1 MSKAVNEYNKL
12 GIVFAFI
19 GVLLLFSFL
28 NHNSVDFWSS
38 TKINMS
44 TMEKTLVN
52 GNGISNYNQ
61 ETIALIG
68 LWIILMIIGSY
79 LLILIHFKVLSKERR
94 Q

>member
-28 NHNSVDFWSS
+28 NHNSTDFWSN

-44 TMEKTLVN
+44 TIEKTLAN
-52 GNGISNYNQ
+52 DGSTGNYNQ
-61 ETIALIG
+61 ETLALIG

-79 LLILIHFKVLSKERR
+79 LLIHIHFKVLSKER

>member
-1 MSKAVNEYNKL
+1 MSKATNEYNKL

-28 NHNSVDFWSS
+28 NHDSTNFWSS

-44 TMEKTLVN
+44 TIEKTLVSD
-52 GNGISNYNQ
+52 GSTGNYNQ

-79 LLILIHFKVLSKERR
+79 LLIHIHFKVLSKER

>member
-19 GVLLLFSFL
+19 GVLLFFSFL
-28 NHNSVDFWSS
+28 NHSSTDFWSN
-38 TKINMS
+38 TKINMN
-44 TMEKTLVN
+44 TIEKTLAN
-52 GNGISNYNQ
+52 DGSTSNYNQ

-68 LWIILMIIGSY
+68 LWVILMIIGSY
-79 LLILIHFKVLSKERR
+79 LLIHIHFKVLSKER